1 MIPDWLAARRA
12 TAAREA
18 EQAALPTAAQ
28 EVWRYSPIDEL
39 DLTKYAP
46 IGASEAAPAAAPGG
60 PAAYPLV
67 PLTRAALVIV
77 RDDAIVHIDCNA
89 EGVTITPFDQLTD
102 APANLGGAVSEP
114 DALTLRN
121 DACSNGVLIKVDRNA
136 VIEAPVVVVHDV
148 TVAGSVTYPRVL
160 VETGQSSQVT
170 VLDVSLSADVDA
182 LILPVVEL
190 HAGQNATLRYQSV
203 QALGPQ
209 VWQVGYTGA
218 QVERDAH
225 LTVAAVALGGAYGRN
240 RLDSKVLGPGA
251 EAELVAAYFGSA
263 SQIHDFRTLQDHK
276 AGKTS
281 SDLLFKGVLTDTS
294 RSTYSGL
301 IRIRK
306 GAAGAAAF
314 QTNRNLVLGE
324 GAHADSVPN
333 LEIEEND
340 VKCSHASAVGP
351 VDQDQLYYLEARG
364 IPTDV
369 AERLIVFGF
378 FDDVLERMPVAE
390 LRPLLKNAIAEKF
403 LHGGVGV

>member
-18 EQAALPTAAQ
+18 EQAALPTADL
-28 EVWRYSPIDEL
+28 EVWRYSPIDKL
-39 DLTKYAP
+39 DLGKYAP
-46 IGASEAAPAAAPGG
+46 IDAPSSLDANVVH
-60 PAAYPLV
+60 PLIPTERSAFV
-67 PLTRAALVIV
+67 VV
-77 RDDAIVHIDCNA
+77 RDDAIVHLECDA
-89 EGVTITPFDQLTD
+89 PGVTITPFSELAD
-102 APANLGGAVSEP
+102 APEALGTAVSDP

-121 DACSNGVLIKVDRNA
+121 DAHSNGVLIAVDKNA
-136 VIEAPVVVVHDV
+136 VIETPVVVVHHV
-148 TVAGSVTYPRVL
+148 TTGGSATYPRVL
-160 VETGQSSQVT
+160 VQAGTSSEVT
-170 VLDVSLSADVDA
+170 VVDVVVSDDVEA
-182 LILPVVEL
+182 LILPVIEL
-190 HAGQNATLRYQSV
+190 CAAANATLRYQSV
-203 QALGPQ
+203 QALGPK

-218 QVERDAH
+218 RVERDAH

-251 EAELVAAYFGSA
+251 EAELIAAYFGTGT
-263 SQIHDFRTLQDHK
+263 QVHDFRTLQDHQV
-276 AGKTS
+276 GKTS

-301 IRIRK
+301 IRIRP
-306 GAAGAAAF
+306 GAAGSAAF

-351 VDQDQLYYLEARG
+351 VDADQLYYLEARG
-364 IPTDV
+364 VPTDV
-369 AERLIVFGF
+369 AERLIVMGF

-390 LRPLLKNAIAEKF
+390 LRGPLKQAIAEKF
-403 LHGGVGV
+403 AQAGL

>member
-18 EQAALPTAAQ
+18 QQAPLPTADL
-28 EVWRYSPIDEL
+28 EVWRYSPIDKL
-39 DLTKYAP
+39 DLAKYAP
-46 IGASEAAPAAAPGG
+46 ISAAGDADPPVDH
-60 PAAYPLV
+60 PLIPKV
-67 PLTRAALVIV
+67 RAALVVV
-77 RDDAIVHIDCNA
+77 RDDVVVHLECNA
-89 EGVTITPFDQLTD
+89 EGLTITPFDELGD
-102 APANLGGAVSEP
+102 APANLGTAVSEP

-121 DACSNGVLIKVDRNA
+121 DASSNGVLISVAKNA
-136 VIEAPVVVVHDV
+136 VVGAPVVVVHDV
-148 TVAGSVTYPRVL
+148 TVAGSVSYPRLL
-160 VETGQSSQVT
+160 VDAATSSQVT
-170 VLDVSLSADVDA
+170 VIDVATSADVEA
-182 LILPVVEL
+182 LVIPVIEL
-190 HAGQNATLRYQSV
+190 HAAANATVRYQSV
-203 QALGPQ
+203 QALGRS

-218 QVERDAH
+218 RVERDGH

-251 EAELVAAYFGSA
+251 EAELVAAYFGTGT
-263 SQIHDFRTLQDHK
+263 QIHDFRTLQDHQ

-301 IRIRK
+301 IRIRA

-351 VDQDQLYYLEARG
+351 VDEDQRYYLEARG
-364 IPTDV
+364 VPTDV
-369 AERLIVFGF
+369 AERLIVMGF

-390 LRPLLKNAIAEKF
+390 LRAPLKQAIADKF
-403 LHGGVGV
+403 AEAGI